1 MKIYKDIVQG
11 SEAWHELKYGMVG
24 GSTSKGLFVDSDTLL
39 MELLSARME
48 PFVLEDD
55 GYVSA
60 DMQRG
65 IELEP
70 LGRERLSEYTGIKFN
85 EVGWIECS
93 ECGIL
98 GISPD
103 GLSDD
108 ETVSCEIKSPGRKKH
123 TATIYGNA
131 IPPDNIHQCL
141 HYFTVNPNLQRHFF
155 LSFRPE
161 SIKSMWVKEL
171 TRESIIDLGTKSK
184 PNAKTVSEWV
194 KIALGSGLKLEAQL
208 TESLNQLSF

>member
-1 MKIYKDIVQG
+1 MKVYKDIVQG
-11 SEAWHELKYGMVG
+11 SEAWHELKYGKIG

-39 MELLSARME
+39 IELLSARLE

-70 LGRERLSEYTGIKFN
+70 LGRERLSEYTGIHFN
-85 EVGWIECS
+85 EVGWMESEECS
-93 ECGIL
+93 IL

-103 GLSDD
+103 GISED

-123 TATIYGNA
+123 TATIFCDA
-131 IPPDNIHQCL
+131 IPSDNIHQCL
-141 HYFTVNPNLQRHFF
+141 HYFTVNRKLERHFF

-161 SIKSMWVKEL
+161 SSRPMWVKEL
-171 TRESIIDLGTKSK
+171 TRDSVIDLGSKSK
-184 PNAKTVSEWV
+184 PNAKAIGEWV
-194 KIALGSGLKLEAQL
+194 EIALGNGLKLEAQL
-208 TESLNQLSF
+208 IESENKLSF